1 MCRCS
6 IFSLDILTCG
16 SGQLQ
21 SMAVI
26 SIKYDLI
33 ITVCGS
39 GPLLCMAVTS
49 LNFLLAIYKVFE
61 DPIWGLNNNN
71 NNLNLL

>member
-1 MCRCS
+1 
-6 IFSLDILTCG
+6 
-16 SGQLQ
+16 
-21 SMAVI
+21 MAVI

-49 LNFLLAIYKVFE
+49 LNFLLAIYYVFE
-61 DPIWGLNNNN
+61 GPI
-71 NNLNLL
+71 